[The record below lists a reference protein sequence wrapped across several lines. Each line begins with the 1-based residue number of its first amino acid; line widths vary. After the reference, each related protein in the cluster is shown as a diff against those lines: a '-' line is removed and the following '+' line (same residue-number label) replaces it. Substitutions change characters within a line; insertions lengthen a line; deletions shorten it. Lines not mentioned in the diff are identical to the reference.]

1 MMSPATWQRAKALY
15 SGACELPEQE
25 RIDFVLRQGSD
36 DPTARDE
43 AIRLLKSDQS
53 RGTPVEFLR
62 LSPPGRLTPGQLLA
76 GRYLVRRFVASGGFG
91 EVYEAEDRDRAEAIA
106 LKIFRREFA
115 SSEHVAWLR
124 REVELARRVRHPNV
138 CRVFDLVIDG
148 GLVFLTMEFLPGE
161 TLAAYLK
168 REGAL
173 TERRALPLVRQ
184 IVAGLAA
191 AHEQGVVHRDLKPG
205 NVMIVPRPDGP
216 PRAVITD
223 FGTARVSADHSRNT
237 TAIES
242 AAAFGTPAYMAP
254 EQVAGEPAGKSADI
268 YSLGVVLHEMLT
280 GELPFS
286 DESPLAMAVRKT
298 RERPASP
305 RRFAP
310 ALRSH
315 WEQAILRCLEPVPAR
330 RFDNVNELLL
340 RLSSR
345 TDRRELQRRVFVRAI
360 QQRWQSRAWRAAASI
375 ALAVVIALI
384 AWTLWPRAL
393 TTVERANWE
402 HGLFALHAGEPLEAI
417 RHWEK
422 YKDNPRP
429 ERAPIDAALAWD
441 ALGFADRAASELSKF
456 TSLRATPSDRAYA
469 AAARAWIGK
478 NRDEAKKL
486 LLTRAQAESADAFA
500 QADAQLWAEAASL
513 RPDHAGAHLQLAEIA
528 AAKGAWPEAER
539 LYLAASAYFEAANM
553 TSLAR
558 AVASRRGLRRL
569 AAGNADQA
577 RLDLTPGAAIPG
589 SGAAACERYV
599 VLAAGEAD
607 GFQRPFESP
616 AYLSPRFEPI
626 LAGGIYFRAF
636 DQPGA
641 DGNIAVSFPLPSL
654 RFCSAR
660 LQGRMRRHQTDGG
673 WLNDTI
679 TVGAAPFNSLIL
691 TPQVQSLWS
700 TYPDTADTEF
710 TMEISG
716 ETLAGIQRA
725 YANDKLAS
733 LDVLIGDDTEFDSLK
748 LTLVY

>member
-1 MMSPATWQRAKALY
+1 
-15 SGACELPEQE
+15 
-25 RIDFVLRQGSD
+25 
-36 DPTARDE
+36 
-43 AIRLLKSDQS
+43 
-53 RGTPVEFLR
+53 
-62 LSPPGRLTPGQLLA
+62 LLA
-76 GRYLVRRFVASGGFG
+76 GRFLVRRFVASGGFG
-91 EVYEAEDRDRAEAIA
+91 EVYEAEDRERAEAIA

-161 TLAAYLK
+161 TLGAYLK

-305 RRFAP
+305 RRYAP
-310 ALRSH
+310 ALRPH
-315 WEQAILRCLEPVPAR
+315 WEQTILRCLEPDPAR

-345 TDRRELQRRVFVRAI
+345 TDRRELQRRVFLRAI
-360 QQRWQSRAWRAAASI
+360 QQRWQSRTWRAAASI
-375 ALAVVIALI
+375 ALAAVIAFI
-384 AWTLWPRAL
+384 AWTLWPRPITAI
-393 TTVERANWE
+393 ERANWE

-422 YKDNPRP
+422 YKDAPRP
-429 ERAPIDAALAWD
+429 ERAPIDTALAWD
-441 ALGFADRAASELSKF
+441 ALGFADRAQQELARFSA
-456 TSLRATPSDRAYA
+456 LRATPSDRAYA
-469 AAARAWIGK
+469 AAARTWINK

-486 LLTRAQAESADAFA
+486 LLERARTATSDPLAIADAA
-500 QADAQLWAEAASL
+500 WLADRELWAHAATL
-513 RPDHAGAHLQLAEIA
+513 RPDHSGAHLQLAESA
-528 AAKGAWPEAER
+528 ASKGEWPEAER
-539 LYLAASAYFEAANM
+539 HYLVASAYFEAAKM

-577 RLDLTPGAAIPG
+577 RVDLTPGASIPDT
-589 SGAAACERYV
+589 GAAACERYV
-599 VLAAGEAD
+599 VLVDGQADSFQKPYEAV
-607 GFQRPFESP
+607 S
-616 AYLSPRFEPI
+616 YTSPRFESI
-626 LAGGIYFRAF
+626 LTHGSYFRAF

-641 DGNIAVSFPLPSL
+641 DGNLAISFPLPAL

-660 LQGRMRRHQTDGG
+660 LQGRMRRHPVDGG

-691 TPQVQSLWS
+691 APQVHNLWANYS
-700 TYPDTADTEF
+700 ASDETEF
-710 TMEISG
+710 TLEISA

-733 LDVLIGDDTEFDSLK
+733 LDILIGDDTAFDSLK